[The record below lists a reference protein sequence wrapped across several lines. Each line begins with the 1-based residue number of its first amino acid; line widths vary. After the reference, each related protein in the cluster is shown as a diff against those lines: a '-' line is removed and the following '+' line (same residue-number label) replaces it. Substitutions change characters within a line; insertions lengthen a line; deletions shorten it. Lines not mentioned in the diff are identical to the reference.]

1 MDDDQQIPEMVWD
14 DMARAADLADDLARQ
29 GRAVR
34 FGRGARSYGV
44 DVELVAGDGA
54 SVLALRAGD
63 IADVK
68 TFAALVSLG

>member
-34 FGRGARSYGV
+34 FGRGHRSCGV
-44 DVELVAGDGA
+44 CAPVTSPTSRRSRRSSA
-54 SVLALRAGD
+54 
-63 IADVK
+63 
-68 TFAALVSLG
+68 